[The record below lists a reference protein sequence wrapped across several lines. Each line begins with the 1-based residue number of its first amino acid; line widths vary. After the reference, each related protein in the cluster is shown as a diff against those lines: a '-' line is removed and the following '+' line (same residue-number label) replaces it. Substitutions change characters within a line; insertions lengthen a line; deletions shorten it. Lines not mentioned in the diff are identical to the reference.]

1 MGTTGSTGGT
11 AGASGSDGGL
21 GGIGGAN
28 VPPPDAGPQLRL
40 PSGCAPSEMAF
51 ACNPITNEG
60 CNDAA
65 GEACEYGI
73 EEYFT
78 CFPAPNDVPEG
89 GACDWEDGPFCQPG
103 HTCDFTN
110 LDGTAGVCR
119 KELLR
124 QGGLRIAGN
133 MRAVR

>member
-1 MGTTGSTGGT
+1 
-11 AGASGSDGGL
+11 
-21 GGIGGAN
+21 
-28 VPPPDAGPQLRL
+28 
-40 PSGCAPSEMAF
+40 MAF

-119 KELLR
+119 KNCCAKADCESPETCVPYDDSFGTL
-124 QGGLRIAGN
+124 GICK
-133 MRAVR
+133 